1 MVRPAILSLCSGI
14 GGIDLALRLSVPGA
28 RTVCYV
34 EREAYACAVL
44 AARMEAGDLDAAPVW
59 SDLRSFD
66 GGPWRGLVDGITAG
80 YPCQPFSVAGRRR
93 GEQDPRHL
101 WPDIR
106 RILAEVR
113 PRWLFAENVP
123 GHLDLGF
130 AEVLADLASLGF
142 DAAWG
147 VFSAA
152 GSGAPHLRRRL
163 YWLATHGADTDADG
177 DRLHR
182 REDQPES
189 KPRSECATDP
199 GQVGSHSH
207 SDGIGFHESW
217 TVWCGQSHIGIVRTA
232 LSHTNGDGFGGIPQP
247 DERAEQPGEQVPR
260 RRDTLPDADGHGLP
274 ERQGQPRHA
283 REELASALGAGWWD
297 AEPAVGRVAH
307 GVPARV
313 DRLRALGNAV
323 VPAVAARAFRVLW
336 ERLK

>member
-1 MVRPAILSLCSGI
+1 MAGPAILSLCSGI
-14 GGIDLALRLSVPGA
+14 GGIDLALRLSVPGS
-28 RTVCYV
+28 RVVCYV
-34 EREAYACAVL
+34 EREAYAASVL
-44 AARMEAGDLDAAPVW
+44 AARMESGDLDAAPVW

-66 GGPWRGLVDGITAG
+66 GHPWRGLVDGITAG
-80 YPCQPFSVAGRRR
+80 YPCQPFSVAGRRS

-106 RILAEVR
+106 RILGEVR
-113 PRWLFAENVP
+113 PRWIFAENVP

-142 DAAWG
+142 AAAWG

-177 DRLHR
+177 DRR
-182 REDQPES
+182 GGRPGEQEPE
-189 KPRSECATDP
+189 PGSEGATDP
-199 GQVGSHSH
+199 GEAGKHGDDPH
-207 SDGIGFHESW
+207 ADGEELPGRRES
-217 TVWCGQSHIGIVRTA
+217 QSREGEAHG
-232 LSHTNGDGFGGIPQP
+232 P
-247 DERAEQPGEQVPR
+247 D
-260 RRDTLPDADGHGLP
+260 PDADGQGLP
-274 ERQGQPRHA
+274 QRQGQRSHA
-283 REELASALGAGWWD
+283 REELASAFGAGWWD

-307 GVPARV
+307 GLSSRV